1 MKKIIIDPHN
11 CSKEE
16 FQELKDYLDAQSWDY
31 KEEEVQEEPEIL
43 YVLGDG
49 TINGV
54 SLDEKI
60 RDEDMHEY
68 YITHRESF
76 LEELM
81 RWIGE
86 ANKDKELMKQ
96 DLEMLMGWDDEYIL
110 TSNSTNSYLGQ
121 GDSDFDTACQELL
134 ELHEGLQ

>member
-1 MKKIIIDPHN
+1 MKKIIIDPHY
-11 CSKEE
+11 CSREE
-16 FQELKDYLDAQSWDY
+16 YKELKDYLDAECWDY
-31 KEEEVQEEPEIL
+31 REEVQEEPEIL
-43 YVLGDG
+43 YVLGDN

-54 SLDEKI
+54 SLNEKI

-81 RWIGE
+81 IWIGE
-86 ANKDKELMKQ
+86 ASKDKELMKQ
-96 DLEMLMGWDDEYIL
+96 DLEMLMQWDDEYIL
-110 TSNSTNSYLGQ
+110 SSNLTNSYLGQ

-134 ELHEGLQ
+134 EINKSLE